1 MSSSIQNKPI
11 APIKLADK
19 LIEACVQLNKLGLNA
34 KKFVQGMLTS
44 TDSAVA
50 DRRGSW
56 GTEYGWVSTHEVLKG
71 FKDIICKDHVS
82 GKERWASF
90 ILEEAKEIVIRED
103 LPSGEPP
110 FGMHYN
116 SQNITHEFFS
126 QENEELRDQSVAENM
141 PFLHSI
147 VSAKLEHAAFKRQ
160 KKRDASDSKKGTEKH
175 VTASEEFIELE
186 DFEPATAMSQ
196 TIRQLEQHRIKK
208 VCMTTCLNEVSVVD
222 NEFCLSKV
230 PVMLCSMLAFCCNR
244 RHSGL
249 QLQNAMTFLACGVTQ
264 KVNDYLL
271 FLGLTSSRATALD
284 AMETL

>member
-34 KKFVQGMLTS
+34 KKFVQGMLTL

-82 GKERWASF
+82 GKEQWASF

-126 QENEELRDQSVAENM
+126 QENEELRANQWRKICHSYTRLFQQNLNM
-141 PFLHSI
+141 RHS
-147 VSAKLEHAAFKRQ
+147 SDK

-230 PVMLCSMLAFCCNR
+230 PVMLCSMLAFCCNC

-264 KVNDYLL
+264 KVNNYLL